1 MFFYYGLADR
11 INGIDMKS
19 TSLFIITCFGA
30 FLILNSS
37 SKAQTVIG
45 RTFDL
50 TSKEPVGDVI
60 IFLKP
65 SKEKISAIQ
74 STGADGIF
82 TLPQVRLKDFIL
94 ETKRIG
100 YHDKVIEHLFIPSGD
115 TLEIEIGLLP
125 SSVVLGEVTVTGER
139 RDMELDAI
147 GFYKRKLESPG
158 RFYSVEELKPMG
170 KNSMRDFLTNIP
182 GITYVHNDNEFYF
195 KRSETFNQPIMFYLD
210 GILINQ
216 DFTAP
221 PSRSILGGK
230 KINPAEKAPNPVEL
244 INPHTIKAIEVY
256 ENSIYAPYQFSKGKT
271 GGVVLIWTGN

>member
-1 MFFYYGLADR
+1 VFFYYGLADR

-19 TSLFIITCFGA
+19 TFLFIISCLCA
-30 FLILNSS
+30 LLIFSS
-37 SKAQTVIG
+37 TSHSQTIIG
-45 RTFDL
+45 RSFDL

-82 TLPQVRLKDFIL
+82 IFPQVRLKDFIL

-100 YHDKVIEHLFIPSGD
+100 YHDKIIEHLFIPAGD

-125 SSVVLGEVTVTGER
+125 NSVVLGEVTVTGER

-158 RFYSVEELKPMG
+158 KFYSVEELKPMG

-195 KRSETFNQPIMFYLD
+195 KRYESFNQPIMFYLD
-210 GILINQ
+210 GVLINQ

-221 PSRSILGGK
+221 PNRSILGGK
-230 KINPAEKAPNPVEL
+230 KFNPVEKAPNPVEL

-256 ENSIYAPYQFSKGKT
+256 EQSIDAPYRFSRGKT